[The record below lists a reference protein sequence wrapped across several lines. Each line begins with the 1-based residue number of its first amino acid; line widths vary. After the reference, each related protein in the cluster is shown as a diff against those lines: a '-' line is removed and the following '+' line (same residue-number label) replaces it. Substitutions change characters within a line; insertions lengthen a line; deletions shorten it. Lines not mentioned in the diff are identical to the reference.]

1 MKNNGVRILVGIVG
15 VVLLV
20 VNMFQC
26 GGCSEDNSSQAY
38 ESSSFESTDY
48 SWIYGT
54 WVAYDNGDKHV
65 VSFAEN
71 GVYIESFSSSY
82 YGTSSG
88 SGTFSISGGRIRLDS
103 GDGYPAYMQIDEDRR
118 QLRSDNIYYNK
129 R

>member
-1 MKNNGVRILVGIVG
+1 MKKNGFRILVGIVA
-15 VVLLV
+15 VVLLI

-26 GGCSEDNSSQAY
+26 GGCSEDSSSQAY
-38 ESSSFESTDY
+38 ESDTFESSDY

-71 GVYIESFSSSY
+71 GVYIESFSSAY

-88 SGTFSISGGRIRLDS
+88 SGTFSISDGRIRLDS
-103 GDGYPAYMQIDEDRR
+103 GDGYPSYMQIDEGQK
-118 QLRSDNIYYNK
+118 QLRSDNIYYSK